1 MVKSIE
7 TIWKEGFLNS
17 EPISIP
23 KINEL
28 YNRKSIHAIDRYI
41 RRFKINIQLI
51 FIASLTILGISFL
64 IGIPIMGIPIFLVFN
79 LMVIVDKI
87 LLKKQKRLVKGVN
100 CYEHLTS
107 FLKWME
113 HKNKWNINLARIMYP
128 VIIVSIFLGHWFLK
142 IDGITVGDRLTQRLL
157 QVYPE
162 MNFVFGIPLWG
173 LVGLLIIVT
182 MSVFF
187 AEKLYR
193 WDLNMGYGTLLRK
206 LEEIKNDMEGLRK

>member
-17 EPISIP
+17 EPISTP
-23 KINEL
+23 QINEL
-28 YNRKSIHAIDRYI
+28 YNKKSIHAIDRYVG
-41 RRFKINIQLI
+41 RFKINIQLI
-51 FIASLTILGISFL
+51 FITSFAILGISFL
-64 IGIPIMGIPIFLVFN
+64 IGIPIMGIPMFLTFN

-107 FLKWME
+107 FLEWMNL
-113 HKNKWNINLARIMYP
+113 KNKWNINMARIMYP
-128 VIIVSIFLGHWFLK
+128 VMLISIFLGQWFQT
-142 IDGITVGDRLTQRLL
+142 IDGITVGNRLTQRLL

-162 MNFVFGIPLWG
+162 MNFVFGIPLLG
-173 LVGLLIIVT
+173 LVALLIIAT
-182 MSVFF
+182 ILVFF

-193 WDLNMGYGTLLRK
+193 WDLNIGYGTLLRK
-206 LEEIKNDMEGLRK
+206 LEEIKNDMEELRK